1 MTFFK
6 WITVAKKQLIDS
18 LQLSDEDFRAKAEAA
33 FGRLAV
39 QNSWGSKYNAEPPK
53 VISSSN
59 YAKPLCNYNC
69 EQKMILRSEIAFTA
83 TN

>member
-33 FGRLAV
+33 FGRSIV
-39 QNSWGSKYNAEPPK
+39 QRGWGSKYNAELPRI
-53 VISSSN
+53 ISPDN
-59 YAKPLCNYNC
+59 YAKPWRDA
-69 EQKMILRSEIAFTA
+69 Q
-83 TN
+83 